1 MFPEKP
7 AKNFPKNVL
16 TEEKL
21 RYKWERQIKP
31 QIEEYL
37 YDNKTALGEFEFENI
52 FN

>member
-1 MFPEKP
+1 MLIGHSFFME
-7 AKNFPKNVL
+7 NVL
-16 TEEKL
+16 TEDKL

-31 QIEEYL
+31 EKSL